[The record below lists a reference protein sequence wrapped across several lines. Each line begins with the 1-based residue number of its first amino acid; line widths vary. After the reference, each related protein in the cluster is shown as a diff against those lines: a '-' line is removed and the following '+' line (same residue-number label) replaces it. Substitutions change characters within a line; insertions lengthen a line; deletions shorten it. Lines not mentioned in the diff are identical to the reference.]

1 MNVIDLV
8 KNYLTYEGY
17 QPEVDQDGDIHFR
30 CQGLHLYCTN
40 SGKDQQYLRLLL
52 PNIYQV
58 ENNRTKVLEVSNQL
72 SKEYKVLKSFLV
84 DDSLWLAI
92 EIFIDSTPEVGD
104 FMGRCI
110 NILTSARL
118 DAFRYL
124 NE

>member
-84 DDSLWLAI
+84 RENKKAHSAEL
-92 EIFIDSTPEVGD
+92 TPD
-104 FMGRCI
+104 CR
-110 NILTSARL
+110 SACAGCGVDNCPIREEKKH
-118 DAFRYL
+118 D
-124 NE
+124 